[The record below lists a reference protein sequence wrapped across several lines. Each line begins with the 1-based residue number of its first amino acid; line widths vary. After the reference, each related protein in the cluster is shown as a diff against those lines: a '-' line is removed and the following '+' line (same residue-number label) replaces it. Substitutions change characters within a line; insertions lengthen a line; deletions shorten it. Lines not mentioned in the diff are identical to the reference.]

1 MIHPKTNVCKTSSS
15 CHRHTAACP
24 AGNAFWQDSIE
35 RIPMLAQKPVR
46 KDALSPWLP
55 GK

>member
-1 MIHPKTNVCKTSSS
+1 MIHPKANVCKTSSG

-24 AGNAFWQDSIE
+24 AGNAFWQGSIKC
-35 RIPMLAQKPVR
+35 IPMLAQKPVR
-46 KDALSPWLP
+46 KDALSLWLP